1 MSKEEE
7 VEVET
12 QEKGDVEGMVDDDE
26 ETDDALS
33 GAQYD
38 TSTEEIFED
47 SGSPGR
53 NKMQNGSLISVF
65 WTG

>member
-12 QEKGDVEGMVDDDE
+12 QEKGNVEGMVDEDE
-26 ETDDALS
+26 VPSMTLARRK
-33 GAQYD
+33 
-38 TSTEEIFED
+38 IFED

-53 NKMQNGSLISVF
+53 SKMQNGSLISVF